1 MSSKVLTAVPVEGVG
16 LKGLCWLRS
25 TSGDVE
31 VGGGVRKGVV
41 WGDDLDT
48 HSGDEWGTHRGEEW
62 GKVVRGVL
70 MTLIGVFREVKL
82 LVLLLGSNLRWTF
95 SGIGFRMFVE
105 IVGISISE

>member
-48 HSGDEWGTHRGEEW
+48 HSGDE
-62 GKVVRGVL
+62 
-70 MTLIGVFREVKL
+70 
-82 LVLLLGSNLRWTF
+82 
-95 SGIGFRMFVE
+95 
-105 IVGISISE
+105 